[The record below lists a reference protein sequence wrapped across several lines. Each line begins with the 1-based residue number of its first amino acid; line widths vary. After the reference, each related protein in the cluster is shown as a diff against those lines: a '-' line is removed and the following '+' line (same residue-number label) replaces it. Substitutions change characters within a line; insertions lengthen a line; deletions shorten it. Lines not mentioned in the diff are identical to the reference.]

1 MTKEAK
7 RIERLS
13 EEAVTDAKAICHEGV
28 NLRYAEAI
36 RSTWHGK
43 WQMAEIEW
51 GALSLTCMVIN
62 RGLALMDAA
71 ISNKLGVAHQMP
83 HGGLL
88 YPIEQRRVA

>member
-1 MTKEAK
+1 MSKEAR

-13 EEAVTDAKAICHEGV
+13 EEAVMDAKALCHEAVG
-28 NLRYAEAI
+28 LRSAEII
-36 RSTWHGK
+36 RATWHGK

-71 ISNKLGVAHQMP
+71 ISHKLGVAHPMP

-88 YPIEQRRVA
+88 YPYEDRRVA